1 VTNEEIELLRSLC
14 QVEVLTFAPEGTTP
28 AALER
33 FDQILAM
40 LRRMER
46 AGWVNLE
53 VTRGAGGS
61 RRRYQRKPRIAAARC
76 TERGREA
83 LRRQVST
90 GMRGPS
96 NR

>member
-14 QVEVLTFAPEGTTP
+14 EVEVLTFAPEGTTV

-33 FDQILAM
+33 FDQTVAM

-46 AGWVNLE
+46 AGWIILE

-61 RRRYQRKPRIAAARC
+61 RSRYQRKPRIAAARC
-76 TERGREA
+76 TGRGREA
-83 LRRQVST
+83 VRQL
-90 GMRGPS
+90 G
-96 NR
+96 